1 MAGSLTTQ
9 GSPLAV
15 FNGSAITWSG
25 TVPGGGSTV
34 VTYQV
39 KVTAAAGYIA
49 NTATI
54 SHARLP
60 AP

>member
-1 MAGSLTTQ
+1 MAGSVTTQ

-25 TVPGGGSTV
+25 TVAAGGSTV
-34 VTYQV
+34 MAYQA
-39 KVTAAAGYIA
+39 KVTASTGYIA